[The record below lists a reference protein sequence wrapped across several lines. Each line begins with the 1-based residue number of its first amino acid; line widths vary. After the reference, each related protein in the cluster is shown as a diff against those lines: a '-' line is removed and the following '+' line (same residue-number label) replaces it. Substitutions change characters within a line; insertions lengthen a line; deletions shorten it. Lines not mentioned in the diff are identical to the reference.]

1 MSVALLGLGEA
12 GTLYARGLV
21 EAGETVTG
29 FDPAGVP
36 TPHGVDRRDS
46 VAEAV
51 GGADLVLGLTGARHA
66 RSVLEQALPHLRPG
80 AVFAEM
86 NSAAPQL
93 KRELSDLVAQR
104 AGVLFADVAV
114 VGSVPEGGART
125 ALVLA
130 GTGAAAAAAR
140 FGALGAPVEVLDG
153 PAGAAAQ
160 RKLLR
165 SVFMKGLGAIIVEA
179 LAAGEAAGDG
189 DWVREQ
195 VAAQLSGG
203 TAWMDR
209 LASGTVKHGLRRSHE
224 CDDAAAML
232 RDLGLT
238 ATMTAASADLHRGVA
253 RDEHRLEEE
262 LLRAYAEVPVANVGD
277 AMGRSGVLAGRIRAT
292 WPGARVVGRALP
304 VFCRKG
310 ENVGINLALDRARPG
325 DVLVVDGQ
333 ADADR
338 ALMGELLAE
347 KALSAG
353 VRGMVIDGAVRDVDV
368 LQEMGF
374 PVWAIGSSPAG
385 PYKNGPGWVGRPV
398 GVGGVVVNAG
408 DLVVGDGDGVAVVPA
423 AEAERVLAEAQRI
436 QAHEER
442 RRAELSQGR
451 RTSLHQTAQAVRA

>member
-12 GTLYARGLV
+12 GTLYARGFV
-21 EAGETVTG
+21 GAGEVVTG
-29 FDPAGVP
+29 FDPADIP
-36 TPHGVDRRDS
+36 SPDGVDRRAS

-51 GGADLVLGLTGARHA
+51 RDADLVLGLTGSRHA

-80 AVFAEM
+80 AVFVEM

-93 KRELSDLVAQR
+93 KRDLADLVAQR
-104 AGVLFADVAV
+104 EAVLFADVAV

-125 ALVLA
+125 ALVVA
-130 GTGAAAAAAR
+130 GTGASAVAER
-140 FGALGAPVEVLDG
+140 FGALGAPVEVVDG

-189 DWVREQ
+189 DWVRQQ
-195 VAAQLSGG
+195 VASQLSGG
-203 TAWMDR
+203 AAWMDR
-209 LASGTVKHGLRRSHE
+209 LASGTVKHGMRRSHE

-238 ATMTAASADLHRGVA
+238 PTMTAASADLHRGAA

-262 LLRAYAEVPVANVGD
+262 LLRAYAEVPVANIGD
-277 AMGRSGVLAGRIRAT
+277 AMGRSNVLAGRIRAT

-310 ENVGINLALDRARPG
+310 ENVGINLALDQARPG

-451 RTSLHQTAQAVRA
+451 RTSLHQPAQTVSA